1 MVFAVCND
9 RAGGFGSEDAAFG
22 VEADQSAG
30 EEAVGPDLARGQGV
44 ADLRANCVHAD
55 QPASDG
61 VVTPDRRPADRV
73 LDAGALGRVHA
84 DQPAQAAA
92 VLSGAVAIGDLALET
107 NMGDQAAVLADQT
120 TDGGAVRAGNPA
132 RGAHLPDDAK
142 VLADQSA
149 DGRALL

>member
-30 EEAVGPDLARGQGV
+30 EEAVGPDLARGQESLICAPTAFTPTSPPATASSPRTV
-44 ADLRANCVHAD
+44 ALPIACSMRAPLEEFMPTSPPRLPPYFPALLRLATS
-55 QPASDG
+55 PSKP
-61 VVTPDRRPADRV
+61 TWEIRPLFSPTRPPTA
-73 LDAGALGRVHA
+73 APFALAIR
-84 DQPAQAAA
+84 P
-92 VLSGAVAIGDLALET
+92 VA
-107 NMGDQAAVLADQT
+107 
-120 TDGGAVRAGNPA
+120 R
-132 RGAHLPDDAK
+132 LPDDAK